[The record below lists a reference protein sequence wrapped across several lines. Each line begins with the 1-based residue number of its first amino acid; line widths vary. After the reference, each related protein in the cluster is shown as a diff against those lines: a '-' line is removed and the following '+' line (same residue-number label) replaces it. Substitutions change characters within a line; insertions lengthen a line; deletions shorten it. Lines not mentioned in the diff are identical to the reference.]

1 MLLTMTDFEQLGQDF
16 KKMLQAHT
24 KLSDIIRTERVSKR
38 QAVAEIIDISLV
50 TIKKPY
56 SAT

>member
-1 MLLTMTDFEQLGQDF
+1 MTDFEQLGQDF
-16 KKMLQAHT
+16 KEMPQAHT
-24 KLSDIIRTERVSKR
+24 KLSDITRTERVSKR

>member
-1 MLLTMTDFEQLGQDF
+1 MTDFEQLGQDF